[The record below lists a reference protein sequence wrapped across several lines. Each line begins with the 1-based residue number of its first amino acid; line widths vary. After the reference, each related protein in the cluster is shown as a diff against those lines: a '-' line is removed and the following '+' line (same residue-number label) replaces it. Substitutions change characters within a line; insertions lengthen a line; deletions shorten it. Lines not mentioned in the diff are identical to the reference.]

1 MTKIVFSNKNLE
13 GCPIRFLEHVQ
24 IRITLSTPRRGNVR
38 VFLVS
43 PPGKKHCLNCS
54 IFLYIYFQIIET
66 LSVLMHPRNRDN
78 SVNGFTN
85 WNLTSVQYWGENPI
99 GDWTLFVQNSVGY
112 NKNYFQSFFIQF
124 YIRDTKEVLLDW
136 TMPN

>member
-1 MTKIVFSNKNLE
+1 
-13 GCPIRFLEHVQ
+13 
-24 IRITLSTPRRGNVR
+24 
-38 VFLVS
+38 
-43 PPGKKHCLNCS
+43 
-54 IFLYIYFQIIET
+54 
-66 LSVLMHPRNRDN
+66 MHPRNRDN

-85 WNLTSVQYWGENPI
+85 WNLTSVQYWGENPL

-136 TMPN
+136 IMPN